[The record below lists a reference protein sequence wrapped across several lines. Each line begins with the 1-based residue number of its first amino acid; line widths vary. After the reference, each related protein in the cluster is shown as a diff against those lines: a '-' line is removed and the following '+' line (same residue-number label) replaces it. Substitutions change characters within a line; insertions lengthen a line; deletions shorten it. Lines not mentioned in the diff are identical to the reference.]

1 MRSPSRYSGAA
12 WSKRYWRSAR
22 SLQTIAP
29 PHDITL
35 YVSLTV
41 LPHAFPLPIFRCIL
55 VESLLALCTLSSDE
69 PPRFYALRP
78 PPDCTTP
85 CVPLSVFRCILVESL
100 LALCTLSSDE
110 PPRFYAL
117 RPPLIVLPHAFP
129 LLVFRCSLVELLLA
143 LCALSPDKPS

>member
-78 PPDCTTP
+78 P
-85 CVPLSVFRCILVESL
+85 
-100 LALCTLSSDE
+100 
-110 PPRFYAL
+110 
-117 RPPLIVLPHAFP
+117 LIVLPHAFP